1 MLRLFGLLEPFCAQ
15 QSRRVEGN
23 VGDCGSAAKYG
34 RDWADLKIMSYKP
47 FISCMLTHL
56 AIILKG
62 SRRKF
67 HVFSYNKPYNGGND
81 RQYNRNYNTIWVYF
95 QP

>member
-1 MLRLFGLLEPFCAQ
+1 
-15 QSRRVEGN
+15 
-23 VGDCGSAAKYG
+23 
-34 RDWADLKIMSYKP
+34 
-47 FISCMLTHL
+47 MLTHL
-56 AIILKG
+56 SIILR
-62 SRRKF
+62 SPLKF

>member
-1 MLRLFGLLEPFCAQ
+1 
-15 QSRRVEGN
+15 
-23 VGDCGSAAKYG
+23 
-34 RDWADLKIMSYKP
+34 MSYKP

-62 SRRKF
+62 SRLKF

-81 RQYNRNYNTIWVYF
+81 RQYNRNYNTIWGYF